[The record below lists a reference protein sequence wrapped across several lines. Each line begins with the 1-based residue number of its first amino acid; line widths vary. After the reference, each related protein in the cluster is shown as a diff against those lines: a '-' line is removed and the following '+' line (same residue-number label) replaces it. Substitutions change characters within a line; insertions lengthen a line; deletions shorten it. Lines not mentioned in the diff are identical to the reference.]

1 MVMSLI
7 KGNPVCVR
15 RRKISEWF
23 NSFREDA
30 VTVQLLKSALVV
42 SVFLTTITAV
52 ADYPER
58 PITLVVPY
66 TPGGFTDNL
75 ARAVAKPLGERLNQQ
90 VVIQNLPGGGGN
102 IAAAR
107 VAKSQPDGYTIYI
120 GNNATITLNSLI
132 YKSLPFDPLKDLAP
146 VALIGESHAALVV
159 PTALPVK
166 SFPELLAY
174 ARSKPGELN
183 FGSTGSGGVS
193 HLSGEMLKS
202 VYKLKMTHVP
212 YKGTVPATTDLL
224 GGQLQ
229 LMFNDAAYSHIKAEK
244 LRALAVTGS
253 KRLSGFPE
261 IPTLNELGV
270 SGFETYAWFGI
281 FVPTGTPSSIIDKL
295 SKELNQVT
303 QDPGLK
309 AWAQSQ
315 NGQML
320 SSTPLQLADFIKGD
334 FAKWAPIVRET
345 GVVAD

>member
-1 MVMSLI
+1 M
-7 KGNPVCVR
+7 PVHV
-15 RRKISEWF
+15 
-23 NSFREDA
+23 
-30 VTVQLLKSALVV
+30 LKSALAASLL
-42 SVFLTTITAV
+42 SVALTAA
-52 ADYPER
+52 ADYPDK

-102 IAAAR
+102 IAAAK

-146 VALIGESHAALVV
+146 VGLIGESHAALVV
-159 PTALPVK
+159 PPSLPVK
-166 SFPELLAY
+166 SFPDLLAY

-244 LRALAVTGS
+244 LRALAVTGT
-253 KRLSGFPE
+253 KRLSNFPE
-261 IPTLNELGV
+261 IPTLAELGV

-281 FVPTGTPSSIIDKL
+281 FVPSGTPSAIIDKL
-295 SKELNQVT
+295 SKELSLVT
-303 QDPGLK
+303 QEPGIK

-320 SSTPLQLADFIKGD
+320 SSTPQQLAEFIKSD
-334 FAKWAPIVRET
+334 LSKWAPIVKET

>member
-1 MVMSLI
+1 M
-7 KGNPVCVR
+7 PVHV
-15 RRKISEWF
+15 
-23 NSFREDA
+23 
-30 VTVQLLKSALVV
+30 LKSALAAGLL
-42 SVFLTTITAV
+42 SVALTAA
-52 ADYPER
+52 ADYPDK

-102 IAAAR
+102 IAAAK

-146 VALIGESHAALVV
+146 VGLIGESHAALVV
-159 PTALPVK
+159 PPSLPVK
-166 SFPELLAY
+166 SFPDLLAY

-244 LRALAVTGS
+244 LRALAVTGT
-253 KRLSGFPE
+253 KRLSNFPE
-261 IPTLNELGV
+261 IPTLAELGV

-281 FVPTGTPSSIIDKL
+281 FVPSGTPSAIIDKL
-295 SKELNQVT
+295 SKELSLVT
-303 QDPGLK
+303 QEPGIK

-320 SSTPLQLADFIKGD
+320 SSTPQQLAEFIKAD
-334 FAKWAPIVRET
+334 LSKWAPIVKET

>member
-1 MVMSLI
+1 MIFDLLGDSML
-7 KGNPVCVR
+7 GN
-15 RRKISEWF
+15 
-23 NSFREDA
+23 
-30 VTVQLLKSALVV
+30 LLKCW
-42 SVFLTTITAV
+42 LTTSVLMVTLSAH
-52 ADYPER
+52 ADYPDR

-90 VVIQNLPGGGGN
+90 VIIQNLPGGGGN
-102 IAAAR
+102 IAAAK
-107 VAKSQPDGYTIYI
+107 VAKSPPDGYTIYI
-120 GNNATITLNSLI
+120 GNNATITLNTLI

-146 VALIGESHAALVV
+146 VGLIGESHAALVV
-159 PTALPVK
+159 PSSLPVR
-166 SFPELLAY
+166 SFPDLLAY
-174 ARSKPGELN
+174 ARSKPGALN

-202 VYKLKMTHVP
+202 VYKLSMTHVP

-229 LMFNDAAYSHIKAEK
+229 LMFNDAAYAHIKSEK

-253 KRLSGFPE
+253 KRLSNFPE
-261 IPTLNELGV
+261 IPTLAEVGV

-281 FVPTGTPSSIIDKL
+281 FVPTGTPSAIINKL
-295 SKELNQVT
+295 SRELMVVT
-303 QDPGLK
+303 QDPSLK

-320 SSTPLQLADFIKGD
+320 SGTPQELADFLKSD
-334 FAKWAPIVRET
+334 LAKWAPIVKET
-345 GVVAD
+345 GIVSE

>member
-1 MVMSLI
+1 MLSNLI
-7 KGNPVCVR
+7 KT
-15 RRKISEWF
+15 F
-23 NSFREDA
+23 
-30 VTVQLLKSALVV
+30 LLFSAFALAK
-42 SVFLTTITAV
+42 LA
-52 ADYPER
+52 AAEYPEK

-90 VVIQNLPGGGGN
+90 VIIQNLPGGGGN
-102 IAAAR
+102 IAASK
-107 VAKSQPDGYTIYI
+107 VAKSAPDGYTIYI
-120 GNNATITLNSLI
+120 GNNATITLNTLI

-146 VALIGESHAALVV
+146 VGLIGESHAALVV
-159 PTALPVK
+159 PSSLPIK
-166 SFPELLAY
+166 NFSDLLAY

-202 VYKLKMTHVP
+202 AYKLKMTHVP
-212 YKGTVPATTDLL
+212 YKGTAPATTDLL
-224 GGQLQ
+224 GGQIQ
-229 LMFNDAAYSHIKAEK
+229 LMFNDAAYAHIKSEK

-253 KRLSGFPE
+253 KRLNNFPE
-261 IPTLNELGV
+261 IPTLSEVGV

-281 FVPTGTPSSIIDKL
+281 FVPSGTPSAIVDKL
-295 SKELNQVT
+295 SKELMLVT
-303 QDPGLK
+303 QEPGLK

-320 SSTPLQLADFIKGD
+320 SSNPQQLAEFLKTDL
-334 FAKWAPIVRET
+334 AKWAPIVKET

>member
-1 MVMSLI
+1 MLSNLI
-7 KGNPVCVR
+7 KT
-15 RRKISEWF
+15 F
-23 NSFREDA
+23 
-30 VTVQLLKSALVV
+30 LLFSAFTLAN
-42 SVFLTTITAV
+42 LA
-52 ADYPER
+52 AAEYPEK

-90 VVIQNLPGGGGN
+90 VIIQNLPGGGGN
-102 IAAAR
+102 IAASK
-107 VAKSQPDGYTIYI
+107 VAKSAPDGYTIYI
-120 GNNATITLNSLI
+120 GNNATITLNTLI

-146 VALIGESHAALVV
+146 VGLIGESHAALVV
-159 PTALPVK
+159 PSSLPIK
-166 SFPELLAY
+166 NFSDLLAY

-202 VYKLKMTHVP
+202 AYKLKMTHVP
-212 YKGTVPATTDLL
+212 YKGTAPATTDLL
-224 GGQLQ
+224 GGQIQ
-229 LMFNDAAYSHIKAEK
+229 LMFNDAAYAHIKSEK

-253 KRLSGFPE
+253 KRLNNFPE
-261 IPTLNELGV
+261 IPTLSEVGV

-281 FVPTGTPSSIIDKL
+281 FVPSGTPSAIVDKL
-295 SKELNQVT
+295 SKELMLVT
-303 QDPGLK
+303 QEPGLK

-320 SSTPLQLADFIKGD
+320 SSNPQQLAEFLKTDL
-334 FAKWAPIVRET
+334 AKWAPIVKET

>member
-1 MVMSLI
+1 M
-7 KGNPVCVR
+7 PVHV
-15 RRKISEWF
+15 
-23 NSFREDA
+23 
-30 VTVQLLKSALVV
+30 LKSALAAGLL
-42 SVFLTTITAV
+42 SVALTAA
-52 ADYPER
+52 ADYPDK

-102 IAAAR
+102 IAAAK
-107 VAKSQPDGYTIYI
+107 VAKSLPDGYTIYI

-146 VALIGESHAALVV
+146 VGLIGESHAALVV
-159 PTALPVK
+159 PPSLPVK
-166 SFPELLAY
+166 SFPDLLAY

-244 LRALAVTGS
+244 LRALAVTGT
-253 KRLSGFPE
+253 KRLSNFPE
-261 IPTLNELGV
+261 IPTLAELGV

-281 FVPTGTPSSIIDKL
+281 FVPSGTPSAIIDKL
-295 SKELNQVT
+295 SKELSLVT
-303 QDPGLK
+303 QEPGIK

-320 SSTPLQLADFIKGD
+320 SSTPQQLAEFIKAD
-334 FAKWAPIVRET
+334 LSKWAPIVKET

>member
-1 MVMSLI
+1 M
-7 KGNPVCVR
+7 PVHV
-15 RRKISEWF
+15 
-23 NSFREDA
+23 
-30 VTVQLLKSALVV
+30 LKSAFAAGLL
-42 SVFLTTITAV
+42 SLALTAA
-52 ADYPER
+52 ADYPDK

-102 IAAAR
+102 IAAAK

-146 VALIGESHAALVV
+146 VGLIGESHAALVV
-159 PTALPVK
+159 PPSLPVK
-166 SFPELLAY
+166 SFPDLLAY

-244 LRALAVTGS
+244 LRALAVTGT
-253 KRLSGFPE
+253 KRLSNFPE
-261 IPTLNELGV
+261 IPTLAELGV

-281 FVPTGTPSSIIDKL
+281 FVPSGTPSAIIDKL
-295 SKELNQVT
+295 SKELSLVT
-303 QDPGLK
+303 QEPGIK

-320 SSTPLQLADFIKGD
+320 SSTPQQLAEFIKAD
-334 FAKWAPIVRET
+334 LSKWAPIVKET

>member
-1 MVMSLI
+1 MWSNLI
-7 KGNPVCVR
+7 KT
-15 RRKISEWF
+15 F
-23 NSFREDA
+23 
-30 VTVQLLKSALVV
+30 LLFSTFALAN
-42 SVFLTTITAV
+42 LA
-52 ADYPER
+52 AAEYPEK

-90 VVIQNLPGGGGN
+90 VIIQNLPGGGGN
-102 IAAAR
+102 IAASK
-107 VAKSQPDGYTIYI
+107 VAKSAPDGYTIYI
-120 GNNATITLNSLI
+120 GNNATITLNTLI

-146 VALIGESHAALVV
+146 VGLIGESHAALVV
-159 PTALPVK
+159 PSSLPIK
-166 SFPELLAY
+166 NFSDLLAY

-202 VYKLKMTHVP
+202 AYKLKMTHVP
-212 YKGTVPATTDLL
+212 YKGTAPATTDLL
-224 GGQLQ
+224 GGQIQ
-229 LMFNDAAYSHIKAEK
+229 LMFNDAAYAHIKSEK

-253 KRLSGFPE
+253 KRLNNFPE
-261 IPTLNELGV
+261 IPTLSEVGV

-281 FVPTGTPSSIIDKL
+281 FVPSGTPSAIVDKL
-295 SKELNQVT
+295 SKELMLVT
-303 QDPGLK
+303 QEPGLK

-320 SSTPLQLADFIKGD
+320 SSNPQQLAEFLKTDL
-334 FAKWAPIVRET
+334 AKWAPIVKET